1 MERWVGGIIGSSG
14 TISGVLSEGQDVAL
28 TRKRTGDYSEN
39 PIENRQYADETEKR
53 SVMTIA
59 QMDPAVT
66 LENLRTSKPEKVTIV
81 LLSGDMDRAMAAF
94 IIATGAAA
102 MGMQVTVFFT
112 FWGLNAIRRNGATSS
127 AKDWLRQMF
136 GLLNKGGANSLP
148 LSRFH
153 FWGLG
158 TKMMQ
163 KVMKQN
169 RMPGVPELMETA
181 LDLGVHFIA
190 CTTTMG
196 LMGITKDTLIE
207 GIDQFAGVTT
217 YLAEAKQ
224 GSVNLFI

>member
-1 MERWVGGIIGSSG
+1 
-14 TISGVLSEGQDVAL
+14 
-28 TRKRTGDYSEN
+28 
-39 PIENRQYADETEKR
+39 
-53 SVMTIA
+53 
-59 QMDPAVT
+59 MDPAVALADLQAT
-66 LENLRTSKPEKVTIV
+66 KPERVTIV
-81 LLSGDMDRAMAAF
+81 LLSGDLDRAMAAF

-102 MGMQVTVFFT
+102 MGMRVTIFFT
-112 FWGLNAIRRNGATSS
+112 FWGLNAIRRTGATSQ
-127 AKDWLRQMF
+127 AKDWLRRMF
-136 GLLNKGGANSLP
+136 GFLNKGGAERMP

-153 FWGLG
+153 FGGLG

-169 RMPGVPELMETA
+169 KMPGVPELMTTA
-181 LDLGVHFIA
+181 MELGVRFIA

>member
-1 MERWVGGIIGSSG
+1 
-14 TISGVLSEGQDVAL
+14 
-28 TRKRTGDYSEN
+28 
-39 PIENRQYADETEKR
+39 
-53 SVMTIA
+53 MTIT
-59 QMDPAVT
+59 QTDPAVA
-66 LENLRTSKPEKVTIV
+66 LANLQASKPEKVTIV

-112 FWGLNAIRRNGATSS
+112 FWGLNTIRRKGAASS
-127 AKDWLRQMF
+127 AKDWLRRMF
-136 GLLNKGGANSLP
+136 GLLNKGGADNLP

-158 TKMMQ
+158 TKMM
-163 KVMKQN
+163 KIVMKQN

-181 LDLGVHFIA
+181 LELGVRFIA

>member
-1 MERWVGGIIGSSG
+1 M
-14 TISGVLSEGQDVAL
+14 
-28 TRKRTGDYSEN
+28 
-39 PIENRQYADETEKR
+39 
-53 SVMTIA
+53 IA
-59 QMDPAVT
+59 TQTDPAVALAN
-66 LENLRTSKPEKVTIV
+66 LEAAKPDKVTIV
-81 LLSGDMDRAMAAF
+81 LLSGDLDRAMAAF

-102 MGMQVTVFFT
+102 MGMQVTMFFT
-112 FWGLNAIRRNGATSS
+112 FWGLNTIRRKGAASS
-127 AKDWLRQMF
+127 AKDWLRRMF
-136 GLLNKGGANSLP
+136 GMLNKGGAESLP

-153 FWGLG
+153 FGGLG
-158 TKMMQ
+158 TRMMQ

-181 LDLGVHFIA
+181 MDLGVRFIA

>member
-1 MERWVGGIIGSSG
+1 
-14 TISGVLSEGQDVAL
+14 
-28 TRKRTGDYSEN
+28 
-39 PIENRQYADETEKR
+39 
-53 SVMTIA
+53 MTTT
-59 QMDPAVT
+59 QMDPAVALADLQT
-66 LENLRTSKPEKVTIV
+66 TKPDRVTIV
-81 LLSGDMDRAMAAF
+81 LLSGDLDRAMAAF

-102 MGMQVTVFFT
+102 MGMKVTMFFT
-112 FWGLNAIRRNGATSS
+112 FWGLNTIRRQGASS
-127 AKDWLRQMF
+127 QAKDWLRRMF
-136 GLLNKGGANSLP
+136 GFLNKGGAEQLP

-153 FWGLG
+153 FGGLG
-158 TKMMQ
+158 TRMMQ

-181 LDLGVHFIA
+181 LDLGVRFIA

-196 LMGITKDTLIE
+196 LMGISKETLID